1 MDRGH
6 RNLLA
11 VLVAVVMAVALFS
24 AFSINLFHKTPA
36 VILPSLA
43 PIESTVPAD
52 PWESGDYKRVEVTVD
67 TVQQVVATLERPE
80 SYARTVNVETVGAA
94 GVTGASSASVTV
106 DGGWTSTRLTL
117 PDGRVCHSIVGEGK
131 RYVWY
136 GGQRRWQEYDA
147 TERSADLSQRLPTYE
162 DILAADKDSIVEAQ
176 YVLTD
181 AMPCIFVAVAESE
194 LGYVESYWVSVD
206 TGLLVRSESSKD
218 GQVFYRMSGYTVETP
233 AAPGLSFSLPD
244 GTVLHTTALPNSEG
258 SSAPEQ

>member
-1 MDRGH
+1 MDKGH

-11 VLVAVVMAVALFS
+11 ILVAVVMAVALFS

-43 PIESTVPAD
+43 PLASNPPVGQG
-52 PWESGDYKRVEVTVD
+52 ESGDYVRVEVTLD
-67 TVQQVVATLERPE
+67 TVQQVIATLERPD
-80 SYARTVNVETVGAA
+80 SYARTVNVETVGAENES
-94 GVTGASSASVTV
+94 GASAASVTV
-106 DGGWTSTRLTL
+106 DGGWTSTQLTL
-117 PDGRVCHSIVGEGK
+117 PDGRVCHSVVGEGK

-136 GGQRRWQEYDA
+136 DNQRRWQEYDA
-147 TERSADLSQRLPTYE
+147 SENSADLAQRLPTYE
-162 DILAADKDSIVEAQ
+162 DILAADKENIVEAQ

-181 AMPCIFVAVAESE
+181 AMPCIYVAVAEPE

-218 GQVFYRMSGYTVETP
+218 GQIFYRMSGYTVETP
-233 AAPGLSFSLPD
+233 ADPGLNFTLPD

-258 SSAPEQ
+258 SSDQER